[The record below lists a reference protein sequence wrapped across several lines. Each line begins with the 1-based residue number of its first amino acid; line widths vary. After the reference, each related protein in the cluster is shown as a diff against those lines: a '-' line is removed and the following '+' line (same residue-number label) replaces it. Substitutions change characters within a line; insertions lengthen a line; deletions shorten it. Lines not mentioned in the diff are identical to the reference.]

1 MQLQEFFNNSLECG
15 FIKNI
20 LSNIAIPLYDTISLG
35 DYIVKGG
42 IYAYKTTIIKCI
54 QSGYFYVKGFPSA
67 LRINEKLKIQNEG
80 LVITDGAGD
89 QEKGSEAKWEQ
100 IAIYTFGKESANLTQ
115 TFDSKYS
122 YYDSETHKY
131 LGNYLRC
138 IRDIFDI
145 NLMPYYNCFSYN
157 ILSNIRIYYYK
168 DTKPLTDEQGVVVKD
183 DSGWRCEI
191 GEDNNY
197 KYIAV
202 PIKYNKTYSISIDCP
217 SPVIV
222 MPILYG
228 YNSLVTLDING
239 ETKDITNDFFNKM
252 YFAKEFNRLDFRK
265 PVKMQVDL
273 DNFVDGVSGINQE
286 TLYILEDYLYLLIRL
301 PAENKSSIVV
311 LEGDYTST
319 YCKNTINMEYADI
332 NNSDKMTPH
341 NFDMINQ
348 VVPSLIQVNTGVS
361 YPYSNRLVEYLTT
374 APITNI
380 TTIKNN
386 LLNVNKK
393 LGLKENDFWD
403 NYIRLTAYNRYMERD
418 ITNAYKFDISGF
430 IDRTV
435 EEALDGGKLS
445 AWY

>member
-42 IYAYKTTIIKCI
+42 IYAYKTTIIKCT

-67 LRINEKLKIQNEG
+67 LRISEKLKISDD
-80 LVITDGAGD
+80 LVITDGVGD

-100 IAIYTFGKESANLTQ
+100 IAIYTFGKESINLTQ

-145 NLMPYYNCFSYN
+145 NLMPYYNCFNYN
-157 ILSNIRIYYYK
+157 ILNNTRIYYYK
-168 DTKPLTDEQGVVVKD
+168 DPNRENKLRDNLPD

-191 GEDNNY
+191 SEDNNY

-202 PIKYNKTYSISIDCP
+202 PIKYDKTYSISIDCT
-217 SPVIV
+217 SPVII

-228 YNSLVTLDING
+228 YNNLVTIDING
-239 ETKDITNDFFNKM
+239 ESKDITNDFFNKM
-252 YFAKEFNRLDFRK
+252 AFTKEFNRLSFRN
-265 PVKMQVDL
+265 PVKMKVSL
-273 DNFVDGVSGINQE
+273 DNFVDGVSEINQE

-301 PAENKSSIVV
+301 PNQNKSSIVV
-311 LEGDYTST
+311 LEGDYSAN
-319 YCKNTINMEYADI
+319 YCHNTINSEYARI
-332 NNSDKMTPH
+332 NNSDIITPN
-341 NFDMINQ
+341 NFDSITK
-348 VVPSLIQVNTGVS
+348 VVPSLIQVNTGIS
-361 YPYSNRLVEYLTT
+361 YPYSNRLIEYLTT

-386 LLNVNKK
+386 ILNVNKK
-393 LGLKENDFWD
+393 LNREENDFWD
-403 NYIRLTAYNRYMERD
+403 NYIRLTAYNRYMGRD

-435 EEALDGGKLS
+435 EEALDGGKLN
-445 AWY
+445 A

>member
-42 IYAYKTTIIKCI
+42 IYAYKTTIIRCT
-54 QSGYFYVKGFPSA
+54 QSGYFYVKGFPAA
-67 LRINEKLKIQNEG
+67 LRINERLKVQNEG

-100 IAIYTFGKESANLTQ
+100 IAIYTFGKDSTNLTQ

-157 ILSNIRIYYYK
+157 ILNNVRIYYYK
-168 DTKPLTDEQGVVVKD
+168 DPERATKLDRGLPD

-191 GEDNNY
+191 AEDTNY
-197 KYIAV
+197 KYIVV

-222 MPILYG
+222 MPVLYG
-228 YNSLVTLDING
+228 YNSLISIDING

-252 YFAKEFNRLDFRK
+252 AFVKEFNRLDFRK

-332 NNSDKMTPH
+332 NNVDKFTPH
-341 NFDMINQ
+341 SFDMVNQ

-374 APITNI
+374 TPITNI

-435 EEALDGGKLS
+435 EEALDGGKLN
-445 AWY
+445 A